1 MRPPPHPH
9 KEPAASPSTAAC
21 AAGDAVAITLAFL
34 GAHWLRYGSGLFP
47 AWVTLRGA
55 HAAALAAIVAAWLG
69 LFALG
74 GLYRREL
81 LARGMDQ
88 LFALFRWVS
97 MGILLLLFAGF
108 ALRMRLFL
116 EGRLVLL
123 LAWGFSLAALGVW
136 RLAAVRPL
144 RRRRD
149 AQAVAVSRVLVVGAN
164 AEGEEFV
171 NRARADRELRLDP
184 VGFLDDD
191 PTMIGRTAAGLPV
204 LASTSMAALMARD
217 HGVDSIY
224 VAASMLPPSET
235 VQLVNRCMAAGVPVR
250 LVSDSFRLLT
260 STTEVELV
268 GGVPTVRVRAGDPPG
283 VQLALKR
290 VMDVAI
296 SSAAL
301 FGLAPVFGL
310 VALAVRVTCGPPVIF
325 RQVRAGQ
332 HGRPFCLF
340 KFRTMRDG
348 GDELHRKYAERL
360 ITGEDLAYR
369 DGRSQEQIF
378 KPPLD
383 PRVTPVGRVLR
394 KTSLDELPQ
403 LVNVLKGEMSLVG
416 PRPPILYELNV
427 YQEWHRRRLSVKPG
441 VTGLWQVY
449 GRSRVPFDQ
458 MVILDLY
465 YIDHWSL
472 MNDVKLLARTVPVVL
487 FGRGAY

>member
-1 MRPPPHPH
+1 MGGRGNGTLPP
-9 KEPAASPSTAAC
+9 APSAGAC
-21 AAGDAVAITLAFL
+21 AAGDALAITLAFL

-47 AWVTLRGA
+47 AWIELRPA
-55 HAAALAAIVAAWLG
+55 HAAALGGIVASWLG

-136 RLAAVRPL
+136 RLAVVRPL

-149 AQAVAVSRVLVVGAN
+149 AQAAAVARVLVVGAN

-171 NRARADRELRLDP
+171 NRVRADRDSRLEP

-191 PTMIGRTAAGLPV
+191 PSLIGRAVAGLPV
-204 LASTSMAALMARD
+204 LASTSMASLMARD
-217 HGVDSIY
+217 YGADSIY
-224 VAASMLPPSET
+224 VAAASLSPAET
-235 VQLVNRCMAAGVPVR
+235 VQLMNRCMTSGLPVR

-268 GGVPTVRVRAGDPPG
+268 GGVPTVRVRAADPSRA
-283 VQLALKR
+283 QLALKR
-290 VMDVAI
+290 LMDVAL
-296 SSAAL
+296 SAAAL
-301 FGLAPVFGL
+301 LVLSPVFAL
-310 VALAVRVTCGPPVIF
+310 VAIAVLASSGRPVIF
-325 RQVRAGQ
+325 RQIRAGQ
-332 HGRPFCLF
+332 HSRPFCLY

-348 GDELHRKYAERL
+348 GDELHREYAERL

-369 DGRSQEQIF
+369 DGRSKEQIF

-383 PRVTPVGRVLR
+383 PRVTAVGRVLR

-472 MNDVKLLARTVPVVL
+472 MNDLKLLARTVPVVL